1 MMYVSIVILL
11 VLSALFSGLTI
22 GLMGEDPH
30 DLKRKADMGDRVAS
44 RIYAVRKNGNLL
56 LTTLLIGNVLVN
68 SVVSIL
74 LGSVTTGVIAVVA
87 STALIVIFG
96 EIVPQAA
103 FNKHALVFGARLTW
117 FVRTCIIVLYPIA
130 RPISFV
136 LDTMLGAELPTLY
149 SKQELMQIIAEH
161 EDAGGSVDA
170 DEERIIKGA
179 LSFSDKRVR
188 DVMTPR
194 SVVYAFDTT
203 DTITETLLQ
212 EVRTA
217 GVSRFPVFDNDT
229 DQIVGILYGSALIGV
244 SASAQTVADY
254 MERDVRTVHDTESLD
269 IALQTFLSTHKH
281 LAIVADEFGS
291 VVGVITLE
299 DILEEIIRTEI
310 VDERDKHADM
320 RAFAQKSRHT
330 DTF

>member
-1 MMYVSIVILL
+1 
-11 VLSALFSGLTI
+11 
-22 GLMGEDPH
+22 
-30 DLKRKADMGDRVAS
+30 
-44 RIYAVRKNGNLL
+44 
-56 LTTLLIGNVLVN
+56 
-68 SVVSIL
+68 
-74 LGSVTTGVIAVVA
+74 
-87 STALIVIFG
+87 
-96 EIVPQAA
+96 
-103 FNKHALVFGARLTW
+103 
-117 FVRTCIIVLYPIA
+117 
-130 RPISFV
+130 
-136 LDTMLGAELPTLY
+136 
-149 SKQELMQIIAEH
+149 
-161 EDAGGSVDA
+161 VDA